1 MSISRM
7 SRIGGEV
14 TVVGG
19 LPSFVFLTLPYYL
32 RARLQWLRHSPS
44 CRVLGAF
51 LNAVESRHPLC
62 RDAVDWRGE
71 DGQYQDIATS
81 HLFFLCLPLPAGPMA
96 GHGAHAVPKYRNPY
110 TRLPMAGIDFGQCR
124 ASRRPRLSRN
134 WTPVLSCAT
143 NLLAGRFDV
152 ELDHVERFWMAKQ

>member
-62 RDAVDWRGE
+62 RDSVDWRGE
-71 DGQYQDIATS
+71 DDQYQDIATS
-81 HLFFLCLPLPAGPMA
+81 HLFFLCLPLPAGRFQWPVTA
-96 GHGAHAVPKYRNPY
+96 QHQVIGTC
-110 TRLPMAGIDFGQCR
+110 TRAYPWLALILVNA
-124 ASRRPRLSRN
+124 ASRRLGKDAPR
-134 WTPVLSCAT
+134 
-143 NLLAGRFDV
+143 
-152 ELDHVERFWMAKQ
+152 